1 MSLLSY
7 CENSQHVLSCTWI
20 VILNVTVPSSLS
32 LSKRSHTTS
41 HVNTVY
47 VPISLFHHMWIS
59 YLGKAANWPHKLYL
73 TDTSVDTHSHIHT
86 YTLSL
91 PSVYLCTLSLPL
103 PMYSFSSSTY
113 VPFLFLYLC
122 TLSLPSTYVHSLFHS
137 ITYSTVSLTLTH
149 ILSLSLSL
157 SFLL

>member
-1 MSLLSY
+1 MPNVVIQNVVIPPPDVFFKVIVSITPKTK
-7 CENSQHVLSCTWI
+7 EREREEGTVTFKITIHVHDNTF
-20 VILNVTVPSSLS
+20 LS

-113 VPFLFLYLC
+113 VLFLFPLPMYILYF
-122 TLSLPSTYVHSLFHS
+122 TLS
-137 ITYSTVSLTLTH
+137 H
-149 ILSLSLSL
+149 ILLFLSL
-157 SFLL
+157 